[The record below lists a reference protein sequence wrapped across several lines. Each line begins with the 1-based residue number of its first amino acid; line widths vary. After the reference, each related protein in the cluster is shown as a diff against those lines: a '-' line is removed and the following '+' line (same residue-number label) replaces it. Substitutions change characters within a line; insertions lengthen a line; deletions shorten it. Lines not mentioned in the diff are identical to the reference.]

1 MTDKP
6 QTLVDAIG
14 VCLALGQRCLAEVR
28 ALARQPGP
36 QGPPGPAGKNAAD
49 VGMFKEYIDQQVA
62 AHVAGIFSKATVTS
76 PDDGRTFHVKLAG
89 VTHEVKT
96 ALPID
101 CGVWKGD
108 VNYECGDAVSHGGSI
123 WIAQQDTDTKP
134 DMPDSHWRLAVK
146 RGRDG
151 KDGKPGERGPIGAKG
166 ERGERGGGF

>member
-1 MTDKP
+1 MSDKP
-6 QTLVDAIG
+6 QTLADAIG
-14 VCLALGQRCLAEVR
+14 VCLALGQQCLAEVR

-49 VGMFKEYIDQQVA
+49 VQLFKDYIDQAVA
-62 AHVAGIFSKATVTS
+62 SQIAGIFSKATVTS

-89 VTHEVKT
+89 ITHTITT

-101 CGVWKGD
+101 RGVWRDGAYKG
-108 VNYECGDAVSHGGSI
+108 GDAVSHGGSI
-123 WIAQQDTDTKP
+123 WIAQQDTGTRP
-134 DMPDSHWRLAVK
+134 DMPDSHWRLSVK

-151 KDGKPGERGPIGAKG
+151 KDGKPGERGAVGAKG

>member
-49 VGMFKEYIDQQVA
+49 IELFKEYIDQAVA
-62 AHVAGIFSKATVTS
+62 VCLKAATVTS
-76 PDDGRTFHVKLAG
+76 SDGGRTLHVMLAG
-89 VTHEVKT
+89 RIHEIKT
-96 ALPID
+96 AVPID

-123 WIAQQDTDTKP
+123 WIAQQDTDTRP
-134 DMPDSHWRLAVK
+134 DSVDSHWRLSVK

>member
-1 MTDKP
+1 MSDKP

-36 QGPPGPAGKNAAD
+36 QGPPGPAGQNAAD
-49 VGMFKEYIDQQVA
+49 VQLFKDYIDQQVA

-76 PDDGRTFHVKLAG
+76 PDDGRTFHVKLGG
-89 VTHEVKT
+89 VTHTITT

-101 CGVWKGD
+101 RGVWRDGAYK
-108 VNYECGDAVSHGGSI
+108 CGDAVSHGGSI

-134 DMPDSHWRLAVK
+134 DSVDSHWRLAVK